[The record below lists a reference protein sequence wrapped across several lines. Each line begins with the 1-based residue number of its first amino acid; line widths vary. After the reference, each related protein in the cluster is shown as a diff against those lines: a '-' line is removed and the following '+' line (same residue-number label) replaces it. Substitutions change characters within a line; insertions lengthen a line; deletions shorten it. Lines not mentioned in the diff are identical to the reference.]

1 MKYVVYYESAPDFMA
16 KVPANI
22 DAHRALW
29 RTFHADGRL
38 LMVGPYTDGAGA
50 LAVFSSRAAADEF
63 VKVDPF
69 VKNGVVSRWTIHEW
83 NEVLAP

>member
-1 MKYVVYYESAPDFMA
+1 MKYVVFYESAPDFMA

-22 DAHRALW
+22 EGHRALW

-38 LMVGPYTDGAGA
+38 LMVGPFTDGAGA
-50 LAVFSSRAAADEF
+50 LGVFSSRAAAEEF

-69 VKNGVVSRWTIHEW
+69 VSNGVVARWTIHEW
-83 NEVLAP
+83 NEALAP